1 MAFAAP
7 VTISWD
13 AQVPGVGVRFKVF
26 LGIDVI
32 ADVGT
37 NSARIDLP
45 DDRISTIT
53 VQAYSMLGTA
63 PMSEPLSLEPLTV
76 EAGNSLQDWKRVG
89 TVFRE
94 VHAGEPRK
102 FFRIRYPL
110 ETP

>member
-1 MAFAAP
+1 MIRALAILVLSSCTALAAP
-7 VTISWD
+7 VTIYWD
-13 AQVPGVGVRFKVF
+13 AQVPGVGVRFRVF

-45 DDRISTIT
+45 DDRISAVT

-63 PMSEPLSLEPLTV
+63 PMSEPLKLQPLTV
-76 EAGNSLQDWKRVG
+76 ETGETLRKWTRVG

-94 VHAGEPRK
+94 VK
-102 FFRIRYPL
+102 SFR
-110 ETP
+110 